1 MYDFCADRGTTI
13 GRVSSDPHQ
22 APFDEPKKSGVFL
35 SPAGRCDLGVSCDP
49 NNDMCGA
56 GAFCEDDSC
65 GDDGN
70 CVRHTSIPCSIPD
83 DCRRC
88 ISRQPGSCLVDTDCP
103 SGATCEDSLI
113 VAVTGAADGDD
124 DGVPDTQDNCP
135 ITPNTD
141 QVDSDGDGIGDAC
154 DVQQPGGTKLS
165 VRDKNGDAGKRKVM
179 VVAKDPGIA
188 APAPGGL
195 ADPSLVGAQLHL
207 RNPGTGESD
216 SFPLPFSHWEGL
228 GSPAGAKGYVY
239 RDPALRRPLQE
250 GAAQARQAAQGDL
263 SGQSNRL
270 FARRDPAARPC
281 HQADDRC
288 RDRRPLV
295 LYAVQRC
302 RRRCRDQGH
311 SSR

>member
-1 MYDFCADRGTTI
+1 
-13 GRVSSDPHQ
+13 
-22 APFDEPKKSGVFL
+22 
-35 SPAGRCDLGVSCDP
+35 
-49 NNDMCGA
+49 
-56 GAFCEDDSC
+56 
-65 GDDGN
+65 
-70 CVRHTSIPCSIPD
+70 
-83 DCRRC
+83 
-88 ISRQPGSCLVDTDCP
+88 
-103 SGATCEDSLI
+103 

-135 ITPNTD
+135 ITPNTE

-216 SFPLPFSHWEGL
+216 SFPLPSSHWEGL

-239 RDPALRRPLQE
+239 RDPALADGPCKKVLLKPGKLLKAICQGNQIAFSLDE
-250 GAAQARQAAQGDL
+250 TQQHALAIKLTIGAGIDAPSYCMQFSDVDAGVVIKDTQAANGG
-263 SGQSNRL
+263 SGAFKAKNAPPVTSC
-270 FARRDPAARPC
+270 PIP
-281 HQADDRC
+281 
-288 RDRRPLV
+288 
-295 LYAVQRC
+295 
-302 RRRCRDQGH
+302 
-311 SSR
+311 